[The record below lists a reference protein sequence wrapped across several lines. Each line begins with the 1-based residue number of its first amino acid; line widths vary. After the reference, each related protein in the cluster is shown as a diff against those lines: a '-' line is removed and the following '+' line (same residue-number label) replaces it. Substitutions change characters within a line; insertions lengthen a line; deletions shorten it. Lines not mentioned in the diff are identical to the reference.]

1 MKKIE
6 AVIRHEKLNQVKA
19 ALESVDIS
27 GMTVQEVRGRG
38 EQKGLEFI
46 NRAGK
51 YRVDL
56 LPKMLVTIV
65 VPDNKVAAI
74 VDALIHGARTGEI
87 GDGKIFV
94 SEVERC
100 IRIRTGRRAT
110 RPSDPPFFN
119 RPVAAYP
126 LQECVIIDLSS
137 V

>member
-6 AVIRHEKLNQVKA
+6 AIVRPEKLNQVKA
-19 ALESVDIS
+19 ALEGIDAL
-27 GMTVQEVRGRG
+27 GMTIIDVHGRG

-56 LPKMLVTIV
+56 LPKTLIVLV
-65 VPDNKVAAI
+65 VPDKEVDMVIKTI
-74 VDALIHGARTGEI
+74 VESARTGEM

-100 IRIRTGRRAT
+100 IRIRTGDEDDKA
-110 RPSDPPFFN
+110 
-119 RPVAAYP
+119 
-126 LQECVIIDLSS
+126 L
-137 V
+137 

>member
-19 ALESVDIS
+19 ALEAIDIS
-27 GMTVQEVRGRG
+27 GMTVQEARGRG

-65 VPDNKVAAI
+65 VPDEKADAI
-74 VDALIHGARTGEI
+74 VDALIQGARTGEI
-87 GDGKIFV
+87 GDGKIFI
-94 SEVERC
+94 SQVERC
-100 IRIRTGRRAT
+100 IRIRTGEEGDEA
-110 RPSDPPFFN
+110 
-119 RPVAAYP
+119 
-126 LQECVIIDLSS
+126 L
-137 V
+137 

>member
-6 AVIRHEKLNQVKA
+6 AIIRHEKLNQVKA
-19 ALESVDIS
+19 ALESIDIS

-65 VPDNKVAAI
+65 VPDKKADAI
-74 VDALIHGARTGEI
+74 VEALIHGARTGEI
-87 GDGKIFV
+87 GDGKIFI

-100 IRIRTGRRAT
+100 IRIRTGEEGDEA
-110 RPSDPPFFN
+110 
-119 RPVAAYP
+119 
-126 LQECVIIDLSS
+126 L
-137 V
+137 